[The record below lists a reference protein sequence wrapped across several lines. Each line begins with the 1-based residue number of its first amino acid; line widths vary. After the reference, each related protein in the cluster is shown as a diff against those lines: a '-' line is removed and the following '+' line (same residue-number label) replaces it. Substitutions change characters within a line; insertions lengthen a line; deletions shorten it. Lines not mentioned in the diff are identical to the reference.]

1 MILGTVWTDEV
12 LIEIQS
18 TKILV
23 YNLERTWRRVLL
35 FYEEHLYANLNT
47 VELQEICQRCI
58 VGITLLLL

>member
-23 YNLERTWRRVLL
+23 YNLERTWHRVLL